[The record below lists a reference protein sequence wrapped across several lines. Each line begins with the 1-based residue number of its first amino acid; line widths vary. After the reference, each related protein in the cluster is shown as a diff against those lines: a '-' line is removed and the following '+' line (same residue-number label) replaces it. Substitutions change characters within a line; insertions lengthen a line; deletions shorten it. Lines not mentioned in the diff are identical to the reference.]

1 MKLTDIALW
10 YVVFINAWAF
20 TMYGIDK
27 YKAKHGLGRIPE
39 AALLLVAAVGG
50 SVGAWCGMQV
60 FHHKTRKPK
69 FSIGVPVIFG
79 VEVVLVVYGF
89 RFIWEK

>member
-27 YKAKHGLGRIPE
+27 YKAKHGLWRIPE
-39 AALLLVAAVGG
+39 AVLLLVAAVGG
-50 SVGAWCGMQV
+50 SIGAWCGMQV

-69 FSIGVPVIFG
+69 FSIGVPVIFV
-79 VEVVLVVYGF
+79 VEMVLLVYWF
-89 RFIWEK
+89 RFIR

>member
-27 YKAKHGLGRIPE
+27 YKAKHGLWRIPE

-69 FSIGVPVIFG
+69 FSIGVPVIFV
-79 VEVVLVVYGF
+79 VEVVLLVYGF
-89 RFIWEK
+89 RFIR

>member
-10 YVVFINAWAF
+10 YVAFINAWAF

-27 YKAKHGLGRIPE
+27 YKAKHGLWRIPE
-39 AALLLVAAVGG
+39 AALLLVATAGG

-69 FSIGVPVIFG
+69 FSIGVPVIFV

-89 RFIWEK
+89 RFIR

>member
-10 YVVFINAWAF
+10 YVVFINVWAF
-20 TMYGIDK
+20 TMYGVDK
-27 YKAKHGLGRIPE
+27 YKAKHGLWRIPE
-39 AALLLVAAVGG
+39 AALLLVAAAGG

-69 FSIGVPVIFG
+69 FSIGVPVIFV
-79 VEVVLVVYGF
+79 VEVVLLVYGF
-89 RFIWEK
+89 RFVR

>member
-10 YVVFINAWAF
+10 YVVFVNAWAF

-27 YKAKHGLGRIPE
+27 YKAKHGLWRIPE
-39 AALLLVAAVGG
+39 AALLLVAAIGG
-50 SVGAWCGMQV
+50 SIGAWCGMQV

-69 FSIGVPVIFG
+69 FSIGVPVIFV

-89 RFIWEK
+89 RFIW

>member
-27 YKAKHGLGRIPE
+27 YKAKHGLWRIPE
-39 AALLLVAAVGG
+39 AALLLVAAAGG

-60 FHHKTRKPK
+60 FHHKIRKPK
-69 FSIGVPVIFG
+69 FSIGVPVIFV
-79 VEVVLVVYGF
+79 VEVVLLVYGF
-89 RFIWEK
+89 RFVW

>member
-10 YVVFINAWAF
+10 YAVFINTWAF

-27 YKAKHGLGRIPE
+27 YKAKHGLWRIPE
-39 AALLLVAAVGG
+39 AALLLMAAVGG
-50 SVGAWCGMQV
+50 SIGAWCGMQV

-69 FSIGVPVIFG
+69 FSIGVPVIFV
-79 VEVVLVVYGF
+79 VEMVLLIYLWKFVQ
-89 RFIWEK
+89 

>member
-1 MKLTDIALW
+1 MKLTDIALLW

-27 YKAKHGLGRIPE
+27 YKAKHGLWRIPE
-39 AALLLVAAVGG
+39 AALLLVAAAGG

-69 FSIGVPVIFG
+69 FSIGVPVIFV
-79 VEVVLVVYGF
+79 VEVVLLVYGF
-89 RFIWEK
+89 RFIR

>member
-1 MKLTDIALW
+1 MKMTDIALW

-20 TMYGIDK
+20 TMYGVDK
-27 YKAKHGLGRIPE
+27 YKAKHGLWRIPE

-50 SVGAWCGMQV
+50 SIGAWCGMQV

-69 FSIGVPVIFG
+69 FSIGVPVLLIIQLG
-79 VEVVLVVYGF
+79 LV
-89 RFIWEK
+89 IWLVRR

>member
-27 YKAKHGLGRIPE
+27 YKAKHGLWRIPE

-69 FSIGVPVIFG
+69 FSIGVPVIFV

-89 RFIWEK
+89 RFIW

>member
-20 TMYGIDK
+20 TLYGIDK
-27 YKAKHGLGRIPE
+27 YKAKHGLWRIPE
-39 AALLLVAAVGG
+39 AALLLVAAAGG
-50 SVGAWCGMQV
+50 SVGAWCGMKV

-69 FSIGVPVIFG
+69 FSIGVPVIF
-79 VEVVLVVYGF
+79 VMEVVLLVYGF
-89 RFIWEK
+89 RFVW

>member
-20 TMYGIDK
+20 TMYGVDK
-27 YKAKHGLGRIPE
+27 YKAKHGLWRIPE

-50 SVGAWCGMQV
+50 SIGAWCGIQV

-69 FSIGVPVIFG
+69 FSIGVPVIFV
-79 VEVVLVVYGF
+79 VEMVLLIYLWKFVQ
-89 RFIWEK
+89 

>member
-20 TMYGIDK
+20 TMYGVDK
-27 YKAKHGLGRIPE
+27 YKAKHGLWRIPE

-50 SVGAWCGMQV
+50 SIGAWCGIQV

-69 FSIGVPVIFG
+69 FSIGVPVIFV
-79 VEVVLVVYGF
+79 VEVALLIYWW
-89 RFIWEK
+89 RFVQ